1 LLALTIRILY
11 FVTMYNV
18 FIHIESLA
26 PIAFA
31 LIVGLAHA
39 FEPDHLFMMSAIVT
53 RRDNTM
59 LALKD
64 GLYWGMGH
72 TVMLVFVGSV
82 IIISRVTIFS
92 SDIIEVFIGG
102 MLVLFGTARLFK
114 REEPI
119 NFKTRHGLPFVVGLI
134 HGLAGSGALVLLVMS
149 QIDDVLLGIT
159 YMVIFGI
166 GSIIGMCASTG
177 LLSIPFTPRMRISR
191 VIRSVA
197 TVISAVLCI
206 SYGAYM
212 VYQHI

>member
-1 LLALTIRILY
+1 
-11 FVTMYNV
+11 MYDI
-18 FIHIESLA
+18 FSSIASLA

-72 TVMLVFVGSV
+72 TVMLVFVGSI

-92 SDIIEVFIGG
+92 SDIIEAFIGG

-119 NFKTRHGLPFVVGLI
+119 NFKTTHGLPFVIGLI
-134 HGLAGSGALVLLVMS
+134 HGLAGSGAKNRK
-149 QIDDVLLGIT
+149 
-159 YMVIFGI
+159 
-166 GSIIGMCASTG
+166 
-177 LLSIPFTPRMRISR
+177 LSRDCTKLSSLCRFIMTFKTSCE
-191 VIRSVA
+191 VDA
-197 TVISAVLCI
+197 TSDLNWV
-206 SYGAYM
+206 
-212 VYQHI
+212 